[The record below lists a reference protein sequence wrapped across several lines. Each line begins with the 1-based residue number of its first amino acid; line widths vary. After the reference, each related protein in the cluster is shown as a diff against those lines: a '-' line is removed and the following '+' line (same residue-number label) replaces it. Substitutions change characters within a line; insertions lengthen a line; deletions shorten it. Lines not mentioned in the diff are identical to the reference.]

1 MISRLRDRPPKYETQ
16 HNYDMRIQRQEEE
29 VQRTTDSSNVDI
41 NTTPDLRAA
50 EHAPPPYDGSKESVC
65 YYHVECISYYLL
77 KHNVKGT

>member
-29 VQRTTDSSNVDI
+29 VQRTTDSNVDI